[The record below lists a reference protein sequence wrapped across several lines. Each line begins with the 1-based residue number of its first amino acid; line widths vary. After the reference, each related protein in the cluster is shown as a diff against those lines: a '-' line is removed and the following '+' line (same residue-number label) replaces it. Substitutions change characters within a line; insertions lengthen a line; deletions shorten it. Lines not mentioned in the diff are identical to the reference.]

1 MRGVMRLRSVRW
13 WYPRRLTTAAVLV
26 VAATGTV
33 LAFAALPSG
42 WRPASALW
50 LLPATAVS
58 YVALVVGS
66 HKGWTKRFKHE
77 LLDPIGGNVDDATPW
92 LLATVTGFSF
102 LMVVAALG
110 RAGA

>member
-26 VAATGTV
+26 VSAIGAG
-33 LAFAALPSG
+33 LAFAALPES

-50 LLPATAVS
+50 ILPAALAA

-77 LLDPIGGNVDDATPW
+77 LLDAVGGDVDDATPW
-92 LLATVTGFSF
+92 LLATLTGFGF
-102 LMVVAALG
+102 LIAVALLD
-110 RAGA
+110 RAGG